1 MFYRKCCCTTSEDIL
16 TKCSP
21 NTENAKYYLLSEN
34 VSQMKFRYYQVK
46 KNQPKEFK
54 EINNPTHSG
63 SWVNRVVTNPFQ
75 VTQETPSNLLSE
87 FEKAN
92 KISLPRAVEIT
103 IGITP
108 QGIKNK
114 GNGTEASETFFS
126 PPIVVLLN
134 SGMEIAIPEKKEENN
149 EKA

>member
-1 MFYRKCCCTTSEDIL
+1 
-16 TKCSP
+16 
-21 NTENAKYYLLSEN
+21 
-34 VSQMKFRYYQVK
+34 MKFRYYQVK
-46 KNQPKEFK
+46 KLQSK
-54 EINNPTHSG
+54 EIKEVNNSTYLG
-63 SWVNRVVTNPFQ
+63 NWVNRVVMNPFQ
-75 VTQETPSNLLSE
+75 ATQETPSNLLSE

-103 IGITP
+103 IGITQ

-114 GNGTEASETFFS
+114 GNGPEALETFFS

-134 SGMEIAIPEKKEENN
+134 SGMEIAIPERKEKND